1 MNVVEKSKVY
11 DVVKVITT
19 LLVVIAYV
27 TRMYTPTGVF
37 DPLNESKILDHL
49 TEYIYKFH
57 MPLFVCVSGCVY
69 GYCVEAGKY
78 QNNKFFLK
86 SKVKRLLI
94 PYFFCGSFYV
104 APIMQLLRIDTQGY
118 WKYCVSGIILSYN
131 SRHLWYIFALFWIFI
146 LAMFVKPLLKSK
158 KGLCIVLLISL
169 LIYQYA
175 YVIPW
180 TFQLC

>member
-78 QNNKFFLK
+78 H
-86 SKVKRLLI
+86 V
-94 PYFFCGSFYV
+94 Y
-104 APIMQLLRIDTQGY
+104 APF
-118 WKYCVSGIILSYN
+118 K
-131 SRHLWYIFALFWIFI
+131 
-146 LAMFVKPLLKSK
+146 
-158 KGLCIVLLISL
+158 
-169 LIYQYA
+169 
-175 YVIPW
+175 
-180 TFQLC
+180 